1 MLTVPSKVQVSSS
14 DPKICLCLVTT
25 DLRMWLSVQNRV
37 CSCATAAL
45 VLLVSKNRVDAF
57 GIAAPGVGNGAAA
70 AGDSSNPKSLPKR
83 VTILPDS
90 RAEVS
95 DTNLWYHHLKA
106 SC

>member
-1 MLTVPSKVQVSSS
+1 MP
-14 DPKICLCLVTT
+14 LVTT
-25 DLRMWLSVQNRV
+25 DVRMWPSVRNHV

-45 VLLVSKNRVDAF
+45 VFLVFKSRVDAF
-57 GIAAPGVGNGAAA
+57 GIAALAVGSGAAA